1 VALRAGLVGLPN
13 AGKSTLLNAL
23 SQARAPTAPYPFT
36 TLDPHRGIAPVPD
49 PRLDALV
56 RALRPARVVP
66 ATVEVVDIAGLVRG
80 ASRGEGL
87 GNQFLAHVREVDVL
101 LHVVRLFTAP
111 EVAHVEGT
119 VDPVRDAEIVEAE
132 LLLADLAQVERLR
145 ERTGPRARSGDAAAR
160 AEVEVLDRLREA
172 LGRGIPAR
180 RALEGA
186 ELARLAPW
194 RLLTAKPVLVVANV
208 DGAAAAA
215 ALAALQR
222 HAEAQGARLVA
233 LDARL
238 EAELAELPAEEAA
251 EFRRALGKDGDA
263 SGVSRL
269 LRTTYELL
277 ELITFFT
284 VLSQEVRAWPLPRG
298 ATALEA
304 AGRIHTD
311 MARGFIRAE
320 VVPWEGLV
328 AAGSL
333 EAARERGLLRVEGRG
348 YVVQD
353 GDVLTIR
360 FAV

>member
-1 VALRAGLVGLPN
+1 MALRAGLVGLPN

-23 SQARAPTAPYPFT
+23 SQARASTAPYPFT
-36 TLDPHRGIAPVPD
+36 TIDPNRGVASVPD
-49 PRLDALV
+49 RRLEALARV
-56 RALRPARVVP
+56 LRPARVVP

-101 LHVVRLFTAP
+101 LHVVRLFAAP

-145 ERTGPRARSGDAAAR
+145 ERAGPRARSGDAAAR

-172 LGRGIPAR
+172 LARGIPAR
-180 RALEGA
+180 RALEGE
-186 ELARLAPW
+186 ELTRVAPW

-208 DGAAAAA
+208 DGAAAGA
-215 ALAALQR
+215 ALEALQR
-222 HAEAQGARLVA
+222 HAEARGARVVA

-238 EAELAELPAEEAA
+238 EADLAELPAEEAA
-251 EFRRALGKDGDA
+251 EFRRALGGDEDA
-263 SGVSRL
+263 SGVGRL
-269 LRTTYELL
+269 LRATYQLL

-284 VLSQEVRAWPLPRG
+284 VLSQEVRAWPLRRG

-320 VVPWEGLV
+320 VVSWEGLV

-333 EAARERGLLRVEGRG
+333 EAARERGLVRAEGRG